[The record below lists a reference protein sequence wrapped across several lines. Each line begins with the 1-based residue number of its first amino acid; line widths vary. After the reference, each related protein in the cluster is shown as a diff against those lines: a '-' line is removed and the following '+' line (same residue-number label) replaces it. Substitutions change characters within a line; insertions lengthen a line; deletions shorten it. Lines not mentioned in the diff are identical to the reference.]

1 LKRAL
6 IPVAIL
12 LAGAMSLAACSKS
25 KTTTS
30 SSPSAAGSASASA
43 SPTASGVV
51 TDSKAADLRTTVNLL
66 LGQHI
71 SLAIKAVD
79 AALNGRTQDFDA
91 YGTALN
97 TNGTDIG
104 ALIGQ
109 VYGAA
114 AQNSFNGIWSAHDA
128 DFVEYTQGLATQST
142 AMQKDAVLKL
152 ETVYVPQFS
161 DLIAGATGL
170 PTGTVTSLVTDHIL
184 TTKAV
189 IDDLA
194 AKNYTKAAPDLR
206 TAYAHMQMIADPL
219 AEAIAAQHPDLFP
232 GDPKNKGVDFRVA
245 LNNLLQEHLFLATAA
260 TQDAL
265 IGNTAEFNAL
275 GTALNQNGTDLGA
288 AVGSVYG
295 SAAQTQFNG
304 IWSAH
309 NADFVEYTQ
318 ALATGNDANK
328 TDAVN
333 KLTTVYIPQFA
344 SFLAGATNLPSATLT
359 SLLTDHIT
367 TTKAVVDAQFADVKN
382 STAASATAIATADVT
397 AGKHMEM
404 IGDPLA
410 KAIVASQ
417 PAKFQ

>member
-1 LKRAL
+1 MKRAL
-6 IPVAIL
+6 IPVAIP
-12 LAGAMSLAACSKS
+12 LAGAMIFLAACSKS
-25 KTTTS
+25 TTATS
-30 SSPSAAGSASASA
+30 ASPSAAASASASA
-43 SPTASGVV
+43 SASGLV

-79 AALNGRTQDFDA
+79 AALNGRTQDFNA

-109 VYGAA
+109 VYGAG

-128 DFVEYTQGLATQST
+128 DFVEYTQGLATHNT
-142 AMQKDAVLKL
+142 AMQKDAVNKL
-152 ETVYVPQFS
+152 TTVYIPQFS
-161 DLIAGATGL
+161 NLIAGATGL
-170 PTGTVTSLVTDHIL
+170 PTATVTSLVTDHIL

-189 IDDLA
+189 VDDLA
-194 AKNYTKAAPDLR
+194 AKDYTKAAPDLR
-206 TAYAHMQMIADPL
+206 KAYAHMQMIADPL
-219 AEAIAAQHPDLFP
+219 SEAIAAQHPSLFP

-245 LNNLLQEHLFLATAA
+245 LNNLLQEHLFLATSA

-265 IGNTAEFNAL
+265 IGNTAEFSAL
-275 GTALNQNGTDLGA
+275 GAALNQNGTDLGA
-288 AVGSVYG
+288 AIGSIYG

-318 ALATGNDANK
+318 ALATGNAANK

-344 SFLAGATNLPSATLT
+344 SFLAGATNLPVATLT
-359 SLLTDHIT
+359 SLITDHIT
-367 TTKAVVDAQFADVKN
+367 TTKAVVDAQFADLKN
-382 STAASATAIATADVT
+382 STATSATAVATADVT
-397 AGKHMEM
+397 AAKHMEM